1 MVPAAQRGRGIAV
14 VLAGITIAL
23 SAGVPAGT
31 ALAAVLGW
39 RAVFGLLAALALL
52 LVAWTGR
59 GVPAVPGEP
68 PARRRSRPG
77 QQYRPLLRQVAS
89 GPGVPAVLAV
99 TGLLLTGHQA
109 MYTYVAPF
117 APGRAGL
124 VLFVFGAATV
134 AGIWVTGVVADRH
147 LRPALITALA
157 LIAAAMLA
165 LGAAA
170 RQPAV
175 LLAAAAVWGAA
186 FGAAPALL
194 QTALVGAAGPARA
207 DVATALQ
214 TTVYNAGIAAG
225 SAAGGLVL
233 GHAGAV
239 GLPWFTLAFSAAAL
253 VTVMIVRRAAFPSA
267 RCDGIIPTIGRDQR
281 ERACQPSAE

>member
-1 MVPAAQRGRGIAV
+1 
-14 VLAGITIAL
+14 
-23 SAGVPAGT
+23 
-31 ALAAVLGW
+31 
-39 RAVFGLLAALALL
+39 
-52 LVAWTGR
+52 
-59 GVPAVPGEP
+59 
-68 PARRRSRPG
+68 
-77 QQYRPLLRQVAS
+77 
-89 GPGVPAVLAV
+89 VPAVLAV

-134 AGIWVTGVVADRH
+134 AGIWVAGVVADRY
-147 LRPALITALA
+147 LRSALLTALA